1 MRPSNGTAAAA
12 KAIEQQAT
20 EHQLARRAS
29 NELATAALAATPKNK
44 GGKGGKK
51 GRKIAVEPVSDTGPK
66 FADVRRDSLRGKC
79 DVDK

>member
-1 MRPSNGTAAAA
+1 MG
-12 KAIEQQAT
+12 KGM
-20 EHQLARRAS
+20 
-29 NELATAALAATPKNK
+29 AATPKSK

-66 FADVRRDSLRGKC
+66 IADVRRDILRGKC